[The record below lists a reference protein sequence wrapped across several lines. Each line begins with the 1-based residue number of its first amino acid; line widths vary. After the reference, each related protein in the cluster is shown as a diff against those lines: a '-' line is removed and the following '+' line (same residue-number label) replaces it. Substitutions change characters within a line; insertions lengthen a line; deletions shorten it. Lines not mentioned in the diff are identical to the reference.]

1 MSEGAMALFDEFVYP
16 FHSPEAQYLHQVLT
30 GLYPGDGALLAAR
43 QAEIDTGMISP
54 KQGPTLLWKDILDE
68 ASRAGQ
74 LRVLVQSVHD
84 RLNDRSPVKP
94 FLSDLLADRPTA
106 TPGEPRDAG

>member
-1 MSEGAMALFDEFVYP
+1 MALFDEFVYP

-54 KQGPTLLWKDILDE
+54 KQGPTLLWKDILDG

-74 LRVLVQSVHD
+74 LRVLVQFEQEPVVQAGLTAGVFQLDGRKSVPHRGEHD
-84 RLNDRSPVKP
+84 RLDRGA
-94 FLSDLLADRPTA
+94 AD
-106 TPGEPRDAG
+106 